1 MTSGGHELKG
11 FLREGLSEGDEV
23 EGAQLDICLL
33 PGLGWGLGVVS
44 YLDEVEEL
52 FPWRCLDKVSGRMQ
66 ACGSVHV
73 PKNPDNL
80 ERLRRRPFPE
90 RSRERSWL

>member
-44 YLDEVEEL
+44 YLDEEEEL
-52 FPWRCLDKVSGRMQ
+52 FPWRCLYKASGRMG

-80 ERLRRRPFPE
+80 ARLRLRAFPE